1 MIDRWWGCGRI
12 GCVMFN
18 LQISNVVICHLNEYR
33 QVKIKSSQHSYFIY
47 NVIDMKSIN
56 GIFINPTNTEDYMP
70 FKFILLQR
78 IHDYDKYNKNDY
90 SIGIIISNQNDY
102 EWFREIEVNIN
113 HPDKQPLNVK
123 PTLVNVVSESNL
135 LYHSS
140 LPWKSSEIIP
150 LSEVI
155 QSYEVDFLGAAE
167 TNIAKKILQHLW

>member
-1 MIDRWWGCGRI
+1 
-12 GCVMFN
+12 MFKKDDG
-18 LQISNVVICHLNEYR
+18 SC
-33 QVKIKSSQHSYFIY
+33 FIY
-47 NVIDMKSIN
+47 NIVDMKSIS
-56 GIFINPTNTEDYMP
+56 GRFVNPANIEDFMT
-70 FKFILLQR
+70 FKFILLKR
-78 IHDYDKYNKNDY
+78 IKDTEPEREY

-102 EWFREIEVNIN
+102 ERFREIEENMN
-113 HPDKQPLNVK
+113 HPDVQPPNVK